1 MALTDT
7 STQSF
12 ATPRLTSQEFQQLS
26 KLVYSEC
33 GIHLVD
39 GKKVMLESRLSK
51 RLRVLNLVTFKE
63 YIDFLTSL
71 EGMSN
76 ELVHMIDV
84 VTTNKTDFF
93 REPHHFDYL
102 KNYLLP
108 SFNNEF
114 QNSRPYRTWS
124 AACSSGEEPYTL
136 AMVMQDFT
144 QHNPRFSYSILA
156 SDISTNVLQK
166 AALAVYNPGT
176 VASLPVEIKKKY
188 FLKSKDLVKP
198 TVRVVS
204 SIREKVEFVRI
215 NLMDDVLDVG
225 NDLDSIFCRNV
236 LIYFDRIT
244 QEAVVNKLAA
254 KLRKGGSLFIG
265 HSESLH
271 QFKLPLK
278 QIKPTVFTKI

>member
-1 MALTDT
+1 MESANT

-12 ATPRLTSQEFQQLS
+12 STPRLTGHEFQQLS

-33 GIHLVD
+33 GIHLAD
-39 GKKVMLESRLSK
+39 SKKVMLESRLSK
-51 RLRVLNLVTFKE
+51 RLRVLSLLTFKD
-63 YIDFLTSL
+63 YIDFLTSH
-71 EGMSN
+71 EGMNN

-93 REPHHFDYL
+93 REPHHFEYL
-102 KNYLLP
+102 KSTLLP
-108 SFNNEF
+108 DFSSEY

-136 AMVMQDFT
+136 AMVMQDFA
-144 QHNPRFSYSILA
+144 QANPRFSYSIVA
-156 SDISTNVLQK
+156 SDISTHVLQK
-166 AALAVYNPGT
+166 AALGVYNPAT
-176 VASLPVEIKKKY
+176 VATIPMEIKRRY

-198 TVRVVS
+198 SVRVVS
-204 SIREKVEFVRI
+204 SIRQQVEFVRI

-225 NDLDSIFCRNV
+225 SDFDSIFCRNV
-236 LIYFDRIT
+236 LIYFDRNT
-244 QEAVVNKLAA
+244 QEQVVNKLAS
-254 KLRKGGSLFIG
+254 KLRKGGCLFIG

-278 QIKPTVFTKI
+278 QLRPTVFTKI